1 MPNCSVASSGTR
13 PTTCSAIASSTG
25 PGGARVS
32 SGSGLSISTRKS
44 NASGGNSPTPR
55 TYGIDGLTCAMT
67 SGALR
72 TASITE
78 PTATPR
84 LCRPSGP
91 AGLAETS
98 TASTGTGPSGWKSVA
113 VCE

>member
-1 MPNCSVASSGTR
+1 MAGF
-13 PTTCSAIASSTG
+13 
-25 PGGARVS
+25 
-32 SGSGLSISTRKS
+32 
-44 NASGGNSPTPR
+44 
-55 TYGIDGLTCAMT
+55 TCAMT

-84 LCRPSGP
+84 LRRPSGP
-91 AGLAETS
+91 GGLAETS
-98 TASTGTGPSGWKSVA
+98 TASTGTGPPGWNSVA

>member
-1 MPNCSVASSGTR
+1 
-13 PTTCSAIASSTG
+13 
-25 PGGARVS
+25 
-32 SGSGLSISTRKS
+32 
-44 NASGGNSPTPR
+44 
-55 TYGIDGLTCAMT
+55 MT

-98 TASTGTGPSGWKSVA
+98 TASTGTGPSGWNSVA